1 MSKFA
6 KEDDI
11 MGMTFA
17 EIAAKHGEEAAVE
30 AGMAADPDTRELT
43 KEDFSRMRPAAEVA
57 PHIVEAWR
65 RSHGKQEAPAKEQT
79 TIRLDA
85 DLIAH
90 FRASGPDWQTRIN
103 DTLRQAVFGSA
114 DAQ

>member
-1 MSKFA
+1 MPKFA
-6 KEDDI
+6 REDDVA
-11 MGMTFA
+11 GMMFA
-17 EIAAKHGEEAAVE
+17 EIASKCGEEAAIE

-43 KEDFSRMRPAAEVA
+43 KEDFARMRPATEVA
-57 PHIVEAWR
+57 PHVVEAWHR
-65 RSHGKQEAPAKEQT
+65 GRGKQEAPVKEQT

-90 FRASGPDWQTRIN
+90 FRAGGPGWQTRIN

-114 DAQ
+114 DTR